1 MSYLPHLYLL
11 VYSGVFVFVVLCTLC
26 CHFLYIVHFLFP
38 LRYSQ
43 TFIDKYKFTVQFI
56 GMLRDVSHSF
66 SDTS

>member
-1 MSYLPHLYLL
+1 
-11 VYSGVFVFVVLCTLC
+11 LCTLC